1 LLSKIYALK
10 SDAIIVS
17 KILLLL
23 KLKIIFCL
31 SFDQIIA
38 NNLNIELM
46 ATFTLHS
53 DGLVECP
60 YDKSH
65 RIAVRNQIKHI
76 IQCEKN
82 SKSKLSICIYN
93 ASHRMP
99 RNQFAQ
105 HLKTCP
111 DGRQQLTNSNNHS
124 INKIDVNFDNKHNK
138 SSNGLSEALN
148 EGKCLEKSSD
158 EDNWNDDNMP
168 SFSIYDNLT
177 NCDNRSNETTLDMS
191 GNKTNKLTKNQKKRN
206 RRKAALS
213 LAQTRK
219 QSQTISDFD

>member
-1 LLSKIYALK
+1 
-10 SDAIIVS
+10 
-17 KILLLL
+17 
-23 KLKIIFCL
+23 
-31 SFDQIIA
+31 
-38 NNLNIELM
+38 M

-76 IQCEKN
+76 IECEKN
-82 SKSKLSICIYN
+82 SKSKFSICIYN
-93 ASHRMP
+93 ALHRMP

-105 HLKTCP
+105 HLNTCP
-111 DGRQQLTNSNNHS
+111 DGRQVTNSNYHS
-124 INKIDVNFDNKHNK
+124 INKIDVDFDNKDNK
-138 SSNGLSEALN
+138 SSNSLSEALS

-168 SFSIYDNLT
+168 SFSIYDNL
-177 NCDNRSNETTLDMS
+177 SNETTLDIS
-191 GNKTNKLTKNQKKRN
+191 SNKTNKLTKNQKKRN

-219 QSQTISDFD
+219 QSQTIWDLD